1 MWRNTHFTTRPGVL
15 CGTCRMTTYPECPP
29 STLLALPT
37 VFLWHTIWGELV
49 LWMSPRKKAQR
60 GMVHSLGLSQSTH
73 LLGTIKAHEESE
85 VLGLVGGPVGNLVP
99 PMLCPAPPTT
109 AYECVSVELFYP
121 KELSARTEFS
131 SFAPSMWWWS
141 LVPCGCWAYELWLV
155 CPRWWISLMCL
166 CGIDGHE
173 WRYLWKP
180 EEGMRSFGAGVKSVE
195 KSQMW
200 VLCESSMC

>member
-1 MWRNTHFTTRPGVL
+1 MPSFHTARPPDRLSLAHDLG
-15 CGTCRMTTYPECPP
+15 RI
-29 STLLALPT
+29 STLDVPT
-37 VFLWHTIWGELV
+37 EEGTERNGPLFGPITEHPSLRNNKGTWGV
-49 LWMSPRKKAQR
+49 WGAGVGRWPCGKSCPSYAVSSTTHYSLWMCQCRA
-60 GMVHSLGLSQSTH
+60 VLSKRIFQHHPLQSMN
-73 LLGTIKAHEESE
+73 
-85 VLGLVGGPVGNLVP
+85 VVN
-99 PMLCPAPPTT
+99 
-109 AYECVSVELFYP
+109 VELFYP